1 MRQTV
6 HTPFGY
12 LSQSATPTQTE
23 FLAEEFETS
32 VTEET
37 TTQLTGEI
45 EEIVRSLRRA
55 IEDDDLIEELL
66 RNPSRV
72 LWAVDSVERSDPEP
86 LT

>member
-1 MRQTV
+1 M

-12 LSQSATPTQTE
+12 LSQSATPTQTG
-23 FLAEEFETS
+23 FIAEEFEIS

-45 EEIVRSLRRA
+45 EEIARSLRRA
-55 IEDDDLIEELL
+55 IEDNDLIEELL

-72 LWAVDSVERSDPEP
+72 LQAADSVERSDPEP